1 VKQKSVLESQ
11 RQDLAKPGKA
21 DETDYFHESQKMSHY
36 KRLSLELLLAH
47 PEVLIRKTRGRFIKF
62 WTKTPRKGKHYQ
74 PIKTIEDFA
83 VGISYVF
90 ILTMGIAGLCL
101 GLMKGSNV
109 LLPALAILTLPVPYY
124 LTIFTRF
131 RYRYPVEPILIIFA
145 SYAIYRLL
153 KLVKVNN
160 PLTGSEWQ

>member
-21 DETDYFHESQKMSHY
+21 DETDYFNESQKMSYY
-36 KRLSLELLLAH
+36 KKLSLELLLAH
-47 PEVLIRKTRGRFIKF
+47 PEVLIRNSAIRFVKY
-62 WTKTPRKGKHYQ
+62 WTITPRKDGPYK
-74 PIKTIEDFA
+74 PVKTIGDVL

-101 GLMKGSNV
+101 GLMKGRNV
-109 LLPALAILTLPVPYY
+109 LLPALALLTLPVPYY

-153 KLVKVNN
+153 KLVMVKN
-160 PLTGSEWQ
+160 PLTGSE